1 MRNYIYIIFATL
13 LTLTSCVNNDVEL
26 DQQPEGSSR
35 IVISAKSLGI
45 TTRSADTDIES
56 SLALVDVY
64 VMDEA
69 RNIVYSE
76 RIDKSSS
83 PLVGGG
89 EFVLRKNRDEF
100 AVGEKFFVYMIANST
115 APHSEAATWEELCE
129 MTQTDENI
137 HLSGIEGQEN
147 PDFFLMDGFAY
158 LSEGGNDKAPDEMT
172 AYVIN
177 DGVKG
182 KDVFLNGT
190 LYRAAAKIVVNLMQ
204 GSSVEFHKVMDNSV
218 PLYSFYQL
226 PISTLVV
233 RPEEGVAY
241 GCQKQTTDE
250 VGLNV
255 DSFQWSE
262 GEDGTSITL
271 IGYAYAND
279 WAKQTANESSL
290 LLNIPMMWNKDGSE
304 DGSKEAASPVNW
316 YKIPISKES
325 RFERNKCYVINVNIN
340 AVGAGEKNTPL
351 EINNAEYVTLDWQ
364 KVNVGIGQNEAKY
377 LTLNMEVVKIYNTN
391 FDLDQLTFTSSSP
404 IKSIKLKD
412 VFSHNVRLDSFQS
425 VDITKESDGET
436 ATVYEEGDGVYAYY
450 IDKFGQKIQLGTDPN
465 FDIKITEHPEL
476 TKTEVLQRELNL
488 YQKEGADVQHIR
500 AEVAPGQERQLNGDI
515 HIYSPINAVAGDADL
530 DWNSHFNTIRYLE
543 FEVMNEQGLV
553 ATFRVEQIPITVIR
567 NEEGFFSYRSD
578 QKYYKDQEEASHYLN
593 YMGGKS
599 LHLSGLMWNYVYDWT
614 DEPPLTDTVYWG
626 TPEVQR
632 DYSWVPTH
640 GGGLAHNCEV
650 LHYGNIGVPHTFLD
664 SRGVAVTYTYGGLYR
679 SAVHPT
685 DPFVRHRYWNLA
697 ETQTTGIYRLNGYR
711 FNSKNYNHPRGDVQG
726 AALGPIYEENGRK
739 YRKHFTW
746 NVQPIFYN
754 LYVSKVYKEDSSDRK
769 RGQADINSMT
779 HATSVSIDD
788 EGTGWMSWG
797 RQSYT
802 NHRMYNVRTTVTSSE
817 FVIGYPSVNEDGT
830 LRNTPDNAIM
840 VSPNLQVASL
850 LGDTRYQ
857 SVLNTAAQYPT
868 QYKVPEV
875 GKFYLLAEEHC
886 REYVETVY
894 VQDENDADNEEWY
907 INADKNKVVH
917 YDDWRLPTK
926 AEIDMMIELQ
936 ESSRAMD
943 RLLVGQYYFCIT
955 GNGDDADINDATN
968 WVSSEVPN
976 YDSGKTGYYIRCV
989 RDVNRKK

>member
-1 MRNYIYIIFATL
+1 MRNYISIIFATL

-241 GCQKQTTDE
+241 SCQKQTTDE
-250 VGLNV
+250 VGLNA

-450 IDKFGQKIQLGTDPN
+450 IDKFGQKIQLGSDPN

-476 TKTEVLQRELNL
+476 TKAEVLQRELNL
-488 YQKEGADVQHIR
+488 YQKEGADVQYIR
-500 AEVAPGQERQLNGDI
+500 AEVAPGHERQLNGDI

-553 ATFRVEQIPITVIR
+553 ATFRVEQTPITVIR
-567 NEEGFFSYRSD
+567 NIEGFFSYRDDYVVAGEMQFNPGAFSSSFGKIEPVYSGPIHYLNPKAPFFALAGFLPYHAHECTEDGTLTYSCTSSYNGFEELLYGFMERVYHRSYAWGGPVAGIFHRDHYVATNGTHLGSSD
-578 QKYYKDQEEASHYLN
+578 INVPSKYYQAFGLQYYNEDNGKYYKRHYTGN
-593 YMGGKS
+593 FFETFWAK
-599 LHLSGLMWNYVYDWT
+599 YV
-614 DEPPLTDTVYWG
+614 G
-626 TPEVQR
+626 
-632 DYSWVPTH
+632 
-640 GGGLAHNCEV
+640 
-650 LHYGNIGVPHTFLD
+650 
-664 SRGVAVTYTYGGLYR
+664 
-679 SAVHPT
+679 
-685 DPFVRHRYWNLA
+685 
-697 ETQTTGIYRLNGYR
+697 
-711 FNSKNYNHPRGDVQG
+711 
-726 AALGPIYEENGRK
+726 
-739 YRKHFTW
+739 
-746 NVQPIFYN
+746 
-754 LYVSKVYKEDSSDRK
+754 KVYKEDGYNSNGRPRL
-769 RGQADINSMT
+769 RGQADIVKQVPNDNFDGWDVYSMPRFM
-779 HATSVSIDD
+779 A
-788 EGTGWMSWG
+788 
-797 RQSYT
+797 
-802 NHRMYNVRTTVTSSE
+802 NHRMYHVRVTTTSDKYI
-817 FVIGYPSVNEDGT
+817 VAIPKLMDEDGNPT
-830 LRNTPDNAIM
+830 NDRERGYTMESEDNART
-840 VSPNLQVASL
+840 VSPSFMVASQ
-850 LGDTRYQ
+850 LGESILPKNEHHY
-857 SVLNTAAQYPT
+857 V
-868 QYKVPEV
+868 VP
-875 GKFYLLAEEHC
+875 GLQGIYYYAKRQC
-886 REYVETVY
+886 QEYVEARYDDLNESGEYEPGEPVY
-894 VQDENDADNEEWY
+894 
-907 INADKNKVVH
+907 H
-917 YDDWRLPTK
+917 YHDWRLPTA
-926 AEIDMMIELQ
+926 AEIEYIIEHQ
-936 ESSRAMD
+936 DISRAMD
-943 RLLVGQYYFCIT
+943 KVLYGQYYYQASTKKDVYDETTLI
-955 GNGDDADINDATN
+955 
-968 WVSSEVPN
+968 SREVPGWI
-976 YDSGKTGYYIRCV
+976 YLPELYPDEDWKEDQSYKGWYMRCV
-989 RDVNRKK
+989 RDAFKEPKPIIYDANYNIISGN

>member
-1 MRNYIYIIFATL
+1 MLA
-13 LTLTSCVNNDVEL
+13 SCTNGDVEF
-26 DQQPEGSSR
+26 DQQIEGGGR

-83 PLVGGG
+83 PLIGGG
-89 EFVLRKNRDEF
+89 ELVLRKNRDEF
-100 AVGEKFFVYMIANST
+100 AVGEKFYVYMIANST
-115 APHSEAATWEELCE
+115 ASLSEATTWDELCE

-137 HLSGIEGQEN
+137 HLSGIEGEAN
-147 PDFFLMDGFAY
+147 PAFFLMDGFAY
-158 LSEGGNDKAPDEMT
+158 LSEGGNDKAPEAMT

-182 KDVFLNGT
+182 KDVILNGT
-190 LYRAAAKIVVNLMQ
+190 LYRAAAKIVVKLTQ
-204 GSSVEFHKVMDNSV
+204 GSSVEFHQVMDNSV

-226 PISTLVV
+226 PVSTLVV
-233 RPEEGVAY
+233 RPEEGVQY
-241 GCQKQTTDE
+241 NCQKHTTDE
-250 VGLNV
+250 IGLNAN
-255 DSFQWSE
+255 SFQWSA

-279 WAKQTANESSL
+279 WSKQTANESSL

-340 AVGAGEKNTPL
+340 AIGAGEKNTPI

-404 IKSIKLKD
+404 IKSITLKD

-476 TKTEVLQRELNL
+476 TKAEVLQRELNL
-488 YQKEGADVQHIR
+488 YQKEGAAVQHIR

-553 ATFRVEQIPITVIR
+553 ETFRVMQYPHIIIT
-567 NEEGFFSYRSD
+567 NEEGYFSYRSD
-578 QKYYKDQEEASHYLN
+578 QKLEEDQEEASHFHNYLG
-593 YMGGKS
+593 YKS
-599 LHLSGLMWNYVYDWT
+599 LHLTGLYFYHEHEWSKEFEMT
-614 DEPPLTDTVYWG
+614 DEWWA
-626 TPEVQR
+626 ENRNER
-632 DYSWVPTH
+632 DYSWVVPQACPANQNAA
-640 GGGLAHNCEV
+640 GVENV
-650 LHYGNIGVPHTFLD
+650 HYGNIGNPVSWRD
-664 SRGVAVTYTYGGLYR
+664 SKGVVQDKIYGGIYRPSLHPTEYFFRWRYNGIGASNNDSQGLSIGGLYTKE
-679 SAVHPT
+679 VDVNGVT
-685 DPFVRHRYWNLA
+685 
-697 ETQTTGIYRLNGYR
+697 ETRW
-711 FNSKNYNHPRGDVQG
+711 
-726 AALGPIYEENGRK
+726 
-739 YRKHFTW
+739 YRKHYVW
-746 NVQPIFYN
+746 NIQVVFYN
-754 LYVSKVYKEDSSDRK
+754 QYVGKVYQSDEEGRVK
-769 RGQADINSMT
+769 GQADIYSMT
-779 HATSVSIDD
+779 HSTTTYNGDA
-788 EGTGWMSWG
+788 GTGWGPWG
-797 RQSYT
+797 KQRYS
-802 NHRMYNVRTTVTSSE
+802 NHRMYNVRTTTTKSNYT
-817 FVIGYPSVNEDGT
+817 IGYPSLNSDGT
-830 LRNTPDNAIM
+830 TENAIYNA
-840 VSPNLQVASL
+840 VLISPNLQVASQ
-850 LGDTRYQ
+850 LGETHYQ
-857 SVLNTAAQYPT
+857 SILANAASYNYPIP
-868 QYKVPEV
+868 VV
-875 GKFYLLAEEHC
+875 GGFYEFAKEHC
-886 REYVETVY
+886 REYVETTY
-894 VQDENDADNEEWY
+894 IDENDNNQWDENVNGHPE
-907 INADKNKVVH
+907 VVIH

-926 AEIDMMIELQ
+926 AEIDQMIELQ

-955 GNGDDADINDATN
+955 GNGDDADINDAAN
-968 WVSSEVPN
+968 WVSNEVPN

>member
-1 MRNYIYIIFATL
+1 M
-13 LTLTSCVNNDVEL
+13 NNDVEL

-100 AVGEKFFVYMIANST
+100 AVGEKFYVYMIANST
-115 APHSEAATWEELCE
+115 APLSEATTWEELCE

-158 LSEGGNDKAPDEMT
+158 LSEGGSDKAPDEMT

-190 LYRAAAKIVVNLMQ
+190 LYRAAAKIVVTLTQ

-233 RPEEGVAY
+233 RPEEGVQY
-241 GCQKQTTDE
+241 NCQKQTTDE
-250 VGLNV
+250 VGLNA

-279 WAKQTANESSL
+279 WSKQTANESSL

-340 AVGAGEKNTPL
+340 AIGAGEKNTPL

-476 TKTEVLQRELNL
+476 TKAEVLQRELNL

-553 ATFRVEQIPITVIR
+553 ETFRVEQTPITVIR
-567 NEEGFFSYRSD
+567 NIEGFFSYRDDYVVEGDIHFNEGAFSSSFGKIKPVNKGPIHYLNPQAPFFALAGFLPYHAHECNEEGVLLSTSCSSTYSGFEELLYGFMERVYYRSYAWGGPVAGVFHRD
-578 QKYYKDQEEASHYLN
+578 HYVTTGGAHLGSSNINDPSKYYQAVGFKYYNEDNGKYYKRHYTGN
-593 YMGGKS
+593 FFETFWAK
-599 LHLSGLMWNYVYDWT
+599 YV
-614 DEPPLTDTVYWG
+614 G
-626 TPEVQR
+626 
-632 DYSWVPTH
+632 
-640 GGGLAHNCEV
+640 
-650 LHYGNIGVPHTFLD
+650 
-664 SRGVAVTYTYGGLYR
+664 
-679 SAVHPT
+679 
-685 DPFVRHRYWNLA
+685 
-697 ETQTTGIYRLNGYR
+697 
-711 FNSKNYNHPRGDVQG
+711 
-726 AALGPIYEENGRK
+726 
-739 YRKHFTW
+739 
-746 NVQPIFYN
+746 
-754 LYVSKVYKEDSSDRK
+754 KVYKEDGFNQYGRPRSK
-769 RGQADINSMT
+769 GQADIIKQVPN
-779 HATSVSIDD
+779 DNCD
-788 EGTGWMSWG
+788 GWDV
-797 RQSYT
+797 YT
-802 NHRMYNVRTTVTSSE
+802 MPRFMANHRMYHIRVTTTSDKYT
-817 FVIGYPSVNEDGT
+817 VAIPKLMDEDGNLT
-830 LRNTPDNAIM
+830 TNRERGYTMESEDNART
-840 VSPNLQVASL
+840 VSPSFMVASQ
-850 LGDTRYQ
+850 LGESILPKNEHHY
-857 SVLNTAAQYPT
+857 V
-868 QYKVPEV
+868 VP
-875 GKFYLLAEEHC
+875 GLQGIYYYAKRQC
-886 REYVETVY
+886 QEYVEARYDDLNESGEYEPGEPVY
-894 VQDENDADNEEWY
+894 
-907 INADKNKVVH
+907 H
-917 YDDWRLPTK
+917 YHDWRLPTA
-926 AEIDMMIELQ
+926 AEIEYIIEHQ
-936 ESSRAMD
+936 DISRAMD
-943 RLLVGQYYFCIT
+943 KVLYGQYYYQASTKKDVYDETTLI
-955 GNGDDADINDATN
+955 
-968 WVSSEVPN
+968 SREVPGWI
-976 YDSGKTGYYIRCV
+976 YLPELYPDEDWKEDQSYKGWYMRCV
-989 RDVNRKK
+989 RDAFKEPKPIIYDANYNIISGN